1 MGKRTVRESVSSDL
15 CRPIVLERLWML
27 LFYLSVCYGVYRDAL
42 GYPWQGQNHSHSI
55 VPGGFEVT
63 S

>member
-1 MGKRTVRESVSSDL
+1 MVDGFDL
-15 CRPIVLERLWML
+15 NVLESTPGAIRA
-27 LFYLSVCYGVYRDAL
+27 GRTAPD
-42 GYPWQGQNHSHSI
+42 HSHSI

>member
-1 MGKRTVRESVSSDL
+1 MIASKL
-15 CRPIVLERLWML
+15 HNKIN
-27 LFYLSVCYGVYRDAL
+27 YLAIKNY
-42 GYPWQGQNHSHSI
+42 SHSI

>member
-1 MGKRTVRESVSSDL
+1 MSLLTTSFLMPQAAGLSFDKLTMRPAVEGRGAKHEGKRS
-15 CRPIVLERLWML
+15 RLP
-27 LFYLSVCYGVYRDAL
+27 Y
-42 GYPWQGQNHSHSI
+42 SHSI

>member
-1 MGKRTVRESVSSDL
+1 MINELFRNPLFFLLYFPPEPSTVSHT
-15 CRPIVLERLWML
+15 P
-27 LFYLSVCYGVYRDAL
+27 
-42 GYPWQGQNHSHSI
+42 HSHSI

>member
-1 MGKRTVRESVSSDL
+1 MLFHITPTIASYRRQSLYLGKDDEPTGTMVSK
-15 CRPIVLERLWML
+15 RG
-27 LFYLSVCYGVYRDAL
+27 FAHT
-42 GYPWQGQNHSHSI
+42 GYNRMGQNHSHSI

>member
-1 MGKRTVRESVSSDL
+1 MVKTSGSFAALWRNVGRPREGDV
-15 CRPIVLERLWML
+15 
-27 LFYLSVCYGVYRDAL
+27 
-42 GYPWQGQNHSHSI
+42 HSHSI

>member
-1 MGKRTVRESVSSDL
+1 MIPVDPDLPELSRTIGPSWPPFLSATVQDL
-15 CRPIVLERLWML
+15 PFSTTRH
-27 LFYLSVCYGVYRDAL
+27 A
-42 GYPWQGQNHSHSI
+42 HSI

>member
-1 MGKRTVRESVSSDL
+1 MMPKYRESRWDIFGMS
-15 CRPIVLERLWML
+15 
-27 LFYLSVCYGVYRDAL
+27 
-42 GYPWQGQNHSHSI
+42 QNHSHSI

>member
-1 MGKRTVRESVSSDL
+1 MCGQGSERKARLPDL
-15 CRPIVLERLWML
+15 QSARP
-27 LFYLSVCYGVYRDAL
+27 Y
-42 GYPWQGQNHSHSI
+42 SHSI